1 LVQPKGDKRRQERKM
16 QCFQSAGS
24 AQKFLSTHAAPYNI
38 STSNAISRQLKPTAS
53 YAPPR

>member
-53 YAPPR
+53 YAPPQ